1 LPLAALPDRDG
12 ILVPHT
18 DEAEVEH
25 VRLILK
31 RAEMIYE

>member
-1 LPLAALPDRDG
+1 LPLAALPDTDG
-12 ILVPHT
+12 ILAPHT

-31 RAEMIYE
+31 RAERLYE

>member
-1 LPLAALPDRDG
+1 
-12 ILVPHT
+12 LVPHT

-31 RAEMIYE
+31 RAERIYE